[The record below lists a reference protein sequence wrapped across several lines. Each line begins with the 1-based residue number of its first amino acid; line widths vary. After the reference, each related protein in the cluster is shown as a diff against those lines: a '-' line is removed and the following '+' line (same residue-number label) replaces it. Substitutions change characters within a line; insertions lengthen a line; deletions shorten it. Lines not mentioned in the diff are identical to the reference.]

1 MFFLWDCVGCFLKCY
16 PRACLCFVHTLHSFK
31 SLCPKLGGKKKIA
44 LLRYSPLLLILR
56 KFRQSRQPFSPY
68 FSFHSVKRRDF
79 PGNVSSG
86 GCDSLLLVLALT
98 SKQHDSLLGY
108 VLHFLYIRSCR
119 LCRRCTTGLFLPPCE
134 KRSREELIPSN
145 SSLLL
150 SSQQRATKPRAA
162 NVLSLISR
170 WRDKTPNSK
179 DTPVLFG
186 FICEMANSA
195 STPQDQP
202 DNLNAEASYFPTNL
216 DSVAVPRLCLSEM
229 SLKLSKH

>member
-1 MFFLWDCVGCFLKCY
+1 MLPTGLSLFCAYFAFLQIPVSQVG
-16 PRACLCFVHTLHSFK
+16 R
-31 SLCPKLGGKKKIA
+31 KKKIA

-145 SSLLL
+145 SSLLFSSRL
-150 SSQQRATKPRAA
+150 SRGPQNREQQMCWVWLVDGETRHQTARTHQCCLASSVKWPTQ
-162 NVLSLISR
+162 LPLHKISLITS
-170 WRDKTPNSK
+170 
-179 DTPVLFG
+179 
-186 FICEMANSA
+186 M
-195 STPQDQP
+195 
-202 DNLNAEASYFPTNL
+202 
-216 DSVAVPRLCLSEM
+216 
-229 SLKLSKH
+229 LKRHISQRIWIL